1 MKTLAGLSWLSALS
15 ATLSNGL
22 GVNAQNNTPSAWPLH
37 DNGLNDVVQW
47 DHYSFK
53 VNGKRLF
60 VFSGEIH
67 YWRIPVYEV
76 WEDLLEKIK
85 AAGEQSVTQTELF
98 KYANHHK
105 ALLLSHS
112 MATGPTIARTTK
124 PSTLR
129 TVPGISPSSS
139 KSPSVLACTS
149 SPDLDRM
156 LMPRPM
162 LEASHYGLRPELTV
176 SSVMTTHDISRP

>member
-1 MKTLAGLSWLSALS
+1 MRLFRNFGCFLLAVLIPHLSIGDEVQARQS
-15 ATLSNGL
+15 
-22 GVNAQNNTPSAWPLH
+22 TPSQWPLH

-85 AAGEQSVTQTELF
+85 AAGKLI
-98 KYANHHK
+98 H
-105 ALLLSHS
+105 
-112 MATGPTIARTTK
+112 PPRTIRRK
-124 PSTLR
+124 
-129 TVPGISPSSS
+129 
-139 KSPSVLACTS
+139 
-149 SPDLDRM
+149 
-156 LMPRPM
+156 
-162 LEASHYGLRPELTV
+162 
-176 SSVMTTHDISRP
+176 

>member
-1 MKTLAGLSWLSALS
+1 MKTVVGLSWLSALS
-15 ATLSNGL
+15 SLAMLPNGS
-22 GVNAQNNTPSAWPLH
+22 GVVAQNNTPSAWPIQ

-85 AAGEQSVTQTELF
+85 AAG
-98 KYANHHK
+98 KYCYSDK
-105 ALLLSHS
+105 AQFCQL
-112 MATGPTIARTTK
+112 IRCRFYC
-124 PSTLR
+124 LR
-129 TVPGISPSSS
+129 FLRKLGIPQR
-139 KSPSVLACTS
+139 KQ
-149 SPDLDRM
+149 PDR
-156 LMPRPM
+156 
-162 LEASHYGLRPELTV
+162 GL
-176 SSVMTTHDISRP
+176 

>member
-1 MKTLAGLSWLSALS
+1 MKTLVGLSWLSALS
-15 ATLSNGL
+15 SLASLPNGS

-85 AAGEQSVTQTELF
+85 AAGKFVNSPR
-98 KYANHHK
+98 
-105 ALLLSHS
+105 S
-112 MATGPTIARTTK
+112 M
-124 PSTLR
+124 SQ
-129 TVPGISPSSS
+129 
-139 KSPSVLACTS
+139 C
-149 SPDLDRM
+149 
-156 LMPRPM
+156 
-162 LEASHYGLRPELTV
+162 
-176 SSVMTTHDISRP
+176 

>member
-1 MKTLAGLSWLSALS
+1 MKTFVGFSWLLALYS
-15 ATLSNGL
+15 LAAIPNGS
-22 GVNAQNNTPSAWPLH
+22 GVVAQNNTPRTWPLH

-85 AAGEQSVTQTELF
+85 AAGRYRNS
-98 KYANHHK
+98 HK
-105 ALLLSHS
+105 AD
-112 MATGPTIARTTK
+112 
-124 PSTLR
+124 PSQ
-129 TVPGISPSSS
+129 S
-139 KSPSVLACTS
+139 
-149 SPDLDRM
+149 
-156 LMPRPM
+156 
-162 LEASHYGLRPELTV
+162 
-176 SSVMTTHDISRP
+176 

>member
-15 ATLSNGL
+15 ATLPNSL

-85 AAGEQSVTQTELF
+85 AAGEYPVTKTEQF
-98 KYANHHK
+98 HHANHHK
-105 ALLLSHS
+105 ASRLSPS
-112 MATGPTIARTTK
+112 TATGPTTARTT
-124 PSTLR
+124 
-129 TVPGISPSSS
+129 
-139 KSPSVLACTS
+139 
-149 SPDLDRM
+149 
-156 LMPRPM
+156 
-162 LEASHYGLRPELTV
+162 
-176 SSVMTTHDISRP
+176 